1 MPDAYE
7 VMLDAE
13 LSKAFDV
20 WSGYLDARTG
30 EAPEVRAQLRCML
43 GSARAAGAAGD
54 PATARAVVADMYEVA
69 REAAADLPWA
79 PSPPRPCE
87 ADRQARDYAKDTL
100 KRALP
105 VNTQDRLDHVAVSL
119 RVTGRRLQAVPGLDA
134 ATRQDILYITARAE
148 MALDLVHL
156 AAARREL
163 ERLEALARRWGV
175 ER

>member
-30 EAPEVRAQLRCML
+30 EDPRARDRLRTL
-43 GSARAAGAAGD
+43 LES
-54 PATARAVVADMYEVA
+54 A
-69 REAAADLPWA
+69 REAAADGDAAIARTLVADMYDDAREAALPWA

-87 ADRQARDYAKDTL
+87 ADRQTRDYAKDTL
-100 KRALP
+100 KQVLP
-105 VNTQDRLDHVAVSL
+105 VSLQDRLDSVEIPLS
-119 RVTGRRLQAVPGLDA
+119 VTGRRLQAAPDLDA
-134 ATRQDILYITARAE
+134 ATRQDILYITARAA
-148 MALDLVHL
+148 MALDLAQP

-163 ERLEALARRWGV
+163 ERLKVIARRWGV
-175 ER
+175 EP